1 MRKRLTINELAD
13 IWPFSRQKV
22 YQMAKNP
29 GFPAAKVGGKWLI
42 DAEAAEEWLDRQILK
57 ERVS

>member
-1 MRKRLTINELAD
+1 MRKRLTISELAD
-13 IWPFSRQKV
+13 MWPFSRQTV
-22 YQMAKNP
+22 YQMVQDP

-42 DAEAAEEWLDRQILK
+42 DAEAAEGWLDKQILG